1 MGTMRRVTAEGS
13 PSSGTLRA
21 YGLDCSG
28 FVSWVFLNSGM
39 SGVGDGTIGQRD
51 RSRIVSESTVQAGD
65 LAFLP
70 SYSHVGIVVGK
81 DIDGNIL
88 VIHCSSS
95 ANNVVVSTAQSV
107 GFTVFRRPN
116 CY

>member
-1 MGTMRRVTAEGS
+1 ME
-13 PSSGTLRA
+13 
-21 YGLDCSG
+21 YSG
-28 FVSWVFLNSGM
+28 FVTWVFNNSGM
-39 SGVGDGTIGQRD
+39 GYAVGHGTYGQRD
-51 RSRIVSESTVQAGD
+51 ASIQVTASTVQAGD
-65 LAFLP
+65 LCFLP

-81 DIDGNIL
+81 DTSGNIL

-95 ANNVVVSTAQSV
+95 ANNVVISTASSV